1 MNKLYLSLLAILCLV
16 SLLAADGRRYVW
28 TYEYLTLNRGEA
40 ELETYTEFS
49 HVDTDAGRQASTTLQ
64 YEYEVGM
71 NDRFDVG
78 IYQKFKQ
85 SHATPISYEG
95 FKLRMRY
102 RLGEKGQWPLD
113 PLIYLEYK
121 DNAAF
126 DHSAL
131 ETKLILARDFDKFN
145 LSLNPVLEFEFDD
158 DETEVEFEYAAGLSY
173 RLHPLLSLG
182 LETKGNTE
190 QFYWGP
196 TFSHGKPDLWIALG
210 LLYPGSAEN
219 SADRMMRF
227 IIGVGL

>member
-1 MNKLYLSLLAILCLV
+1 MNTKFLIGLIALIGFNQLH
-16 SLLAADGRRYVW
+16 ADGRRYVW
-28 TYEYLTLNRGEA
+28 TYEYQTLHRGEA
-40 ELETYTEFS
+40 ELESYTEFS
-49 HVDTDAGRQASTTLQ
+49 HTDTDSGRLADITLQ
-64 YEYEVGM
+64 YEYEIGM

-85 SHATPISYEG
+85 PHNAPIAYDG
-95 FKLRMRY
+95 FKVRMRF

-131 ETKLILARDFDKFN
+131 ETKLILARDFDRLN
-145 LSLNPVLEFEFDD
+145 ISLNPVLEFEFDD
-158 DETEVEFEYAAGLSY
+158 DETEVEFEYTAGMSY
-173 RLHPLLSLG
+173 RLHSLLSLG

-190 QFYWGP
+190 NFYWGP
-196 TFSHGKPDLWIALG
+196 TISHGKQDLWFALG
-210 LLYPGSAEN
+210 YLFPGSDDAG
-219 SADRMMRF
+219 ADRMMRF